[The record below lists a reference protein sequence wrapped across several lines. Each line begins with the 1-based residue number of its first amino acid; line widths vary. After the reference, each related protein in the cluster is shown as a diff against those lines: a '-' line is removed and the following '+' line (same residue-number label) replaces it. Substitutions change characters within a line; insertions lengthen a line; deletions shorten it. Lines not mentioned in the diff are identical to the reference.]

1 LQNQTL
7 RLRPWGGAR
16 CSQVRKVILQPFSF
30 AQTCDRKACAAVCR
44 GVRTKEC
51 APAEPPPAV
60 PPPSASAGSPPHGHG
75 HAQPRRHR
83 RHRHRRRRC
92 PPLPAPRL
100 HLQPPPSCRAASSCG
115 LHVDAASADTR
126 AAVALSLGCHLCML
140 LVVPCRS
147 KACCVQLH
155 CRAGGSSCIVLC
167 TEAESECIDA
177 WHLPL
182 FAGSLGRVEQVAK
195 TRVAFCRS
203 FSERGASRR

>member
-1 LQNQTL
+1 MGV
-7 RLRPWGGAR
+7 WAGD
-16 CSQVRKVILQPFSF
+16 RKVWGKKYGG
-30 AQTCDRKACAAVCR
+30 TCTVITKWDLVGGCCR
-44 GVRTKEC
+44 EVGAEVGVGGWSRWCRLPGTSSRRM
-51 APAEPPPAV
+51 PPPTAFT
-60 PPPSASAGSPPHGHG
+60 GSPAHGHG

-83 RHRHRRRRC
+83 RHRHHRRRC

>member
-1 LQNQTL
+1 MLNSSATAVG
-7 RLRPWGGAR
+7 RRPLFIHTE
-16 CSQVRKVILQPFSF
+16 SNLVPLLVL

-155 CRAGGSSCIVLC
+155 CRAGGLQLHCRALGSCTGMHGCMAFAFGCGKLGPRGKRSNLEIVILQWF
-167 TEAESECIDA
+167 S
-177 WHLPL
+177 L
-182 FAGSLGRVEQVAK
+182 FP
-195 TRVAFCRS
+195 
-203 FSERGASRR
+203 